1 MIDISGKTYSQI
13 LADMLSYISGEL
25 NKREGSL
32 IRTSLA
38 AAAWA
43 IEGLYLDLAYIQKQ
57 AYGTTATGEYL
68 DKKVAEVGLTR
79 KPATYAIK
87 NARFNAAPSIGDLF
101 AVKGIPNSVYYRVS
115 SAAVNEPDSD
125 YPDTPF
131 IAQMTC
137 ETAGTIGNDYT
148 GELSSVE
155 FIQGITRAI
164 LLDVVDD
171 GEDEESD
178 DSLRSRY
185 LAYVGVVQFAG
196 NIAAYRNFLLSQPGV
211 GAVQVYPTWQGAGT
225 VLCSCVDDDFFPL
238 TPAEVAT
245 LQNLVCPPEDGGSV
259 PSANGYG
266 IAPIGAAV
274 TIVTAQSVSINVTS
288 RITIS
293 PNSGK
298 TISDIQDAAQVSI
311 QNYIN
316 ECCKS
321 WGTMGSWDLATYSL
335 RVYINKIAGILN
347 TLDGVLVADSTQING
362 QNEDVVLT
370 ENSTTQQ
377 VPILSSVILTEA

>member
-1 MIDISGKTYSQI
+1 M
-13 LADMLSYISGEL
+13 
-25 NKREGSL
+25 
-32 IRTSLA
+32 
-38 AAAWA
+38 
-43 IEGLYLDLAYIQKQ
+43 
-57 AYGTTATGEYL
+57 
-68 DKKVAEVGLTR
+68 
-79 KPATYAIK
+79 
-87 NARFNAAPSIGDLF
+87 
-101 AVKGIPNSVYYRVS
+101 
-115 SAAVNEPDSD
+115 
-125 YPDTPF
+125 
-131 IAQMTC
+131 
-137 ETAGTIGNDYT
+137 
-148 GELSSVE
+148 
-155 FIQGITRAI
+155 
-164 LLDVVDD
+164 
-171 GEDEESD
+171 
-178 DSLRSRY
+178 
-185 LAYVGVVQFAG
+185 
-196 NIAAYRNFLLSQPGV
+196 
-211 GAVQVYPTWQGAGT
+211 
-225 VLCSCVDDDFFPL
+225 
-238 TPAEVAT
+238 
-245 LQNLVCPPEDGGSV
+245 
-259 PSANGYG
+259 
-266 IAPIGAAV
+266 